1 MAIYSLSQR
10 TTNFTSAQACWELRT
25 AASDR
30 VVVLE
35 IGFNTNTA
43 TAQTIGLGRPA
54 AQGITPV
61 NVLFQAEDSASPA
74 SVTNASLSWGTSPT
88 VPAQFLRRV
97 SLPATAGAGI
107 IWTFPRGLIVPVSAS
122 LVLWNITTSVAAD
135 VWVVIDE

>member
-1 MAIYSLSQR
+1 MAIYSLALR
-10 TTNFTSAQACWELRT
+10 TTNFTSGQACWELRT
-25 AASDR
+25 TSTDR

-54 AQGITPV
+54 AQGVTPV
-61 NVLFQAEDSASPA
+61 NVIFQAEDPASPA
-74 SVTNASLSWGTSPT
+74 STTNASLSWGTSPT
-88 VPAQFLRRV
+88 VPAQFFRRV

-107 IWTFPRGLIVPVSAS
+107 IWTFPRGLIVGVSAS

-135 VWVVIDE
+135 VWCVVDE

>member
-1 MAIYSLSQR
+1 MAIYSLALR
-10 TTNFTSAQACWELRT
+10 TTNFTIAQACWELRT
-25 AASDR
+25 TSTDR

-54 AQGITPV
+54 AQGVTPV
-61 NVLFQAEDSASPA
+61 NVLFQAEDFASPA
-74 SVTNASLSWGTSPT
+74 STTNASLSWGTSPT
-88 VPAQFLRRV
+88 VPAQFFRRV

-135 VWVVIDE
+135 VWCVVDE